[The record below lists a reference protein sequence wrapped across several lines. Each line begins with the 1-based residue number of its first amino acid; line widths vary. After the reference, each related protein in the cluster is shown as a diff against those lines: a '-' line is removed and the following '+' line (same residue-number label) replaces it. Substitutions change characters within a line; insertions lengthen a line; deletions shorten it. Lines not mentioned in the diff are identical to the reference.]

1 MVCALEHRR
10 HTHAHLQLLIS
21 FCCFYFCF
29 SGGEGK
35 RGKGST
41 AVCGSKR
48 NPPVAVAVVVAV
60 VAIVAVVAVVAAVA
74 VVAGVA
80 VVAIVA
86 GIETEAS
93 RNEKDG
99 GSLASINLLRVREN
113 AASAE
118 GIVKTDQLW

>member
-1 MVCALEHRR
+1 M
-10 HTHAHLQLLIS
+10 
-21 FCCFYFCF
+21 
-29 SGGEGK
+29 
-35 RGKGST
+35 
-41 AVCGSKR
+41 AV
-48 NPPVAVAVVVAV
+48 
-60 VAIVAVVAVVAAVA
+60 VAVVAVVVVVA

-80 VVAIVA
+80 VVAIVAVVA

-113 AASAE
+113 AASVE